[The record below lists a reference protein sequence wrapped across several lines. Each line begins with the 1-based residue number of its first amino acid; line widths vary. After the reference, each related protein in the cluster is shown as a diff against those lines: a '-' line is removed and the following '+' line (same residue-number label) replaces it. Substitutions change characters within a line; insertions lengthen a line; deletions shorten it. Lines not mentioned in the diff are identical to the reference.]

1 MVLIFLRG
9 YMKERQ
15 VVSVNLVS
23 EKPKWKGKR
32 TLRFSLLEEMRSSMN
47 VILTVILFKN
57 LSYMNILYQC

>member
-32 TLRFSLLEEMRSSMN
+32 TLIFSLLEEMRSSMN